1 MVGIE
6 SGLRIGRRA
15 RGLLA
20 YLLYLLVILLAFI
33 PILWIAVTSI
43 KRTVDVFV
51 YPPVLVP
58 RVAAFDNYVKVF
70 QLSEMTG
77 TFFNS
82 IVVAVT
88 TTIAVILVTSL
99 TAYGF
104 SRFRFRGKGAIM
116 LVLLGTQ
123 MIPPV
128 TNIIPLYITMLRLN
142 LLDSITALCLVY
154 SALNI
159 PFCVWILKSYFDS
172 IPTSFDEAAM
182 IDGANRLYVL
192 FRILFP
198 VSLPG
203 IAAAGLYVFIQCWN
217 EFYLALV
224 LTSTLKSRTIPLG
237 LFSFQASY
245 DIQWNLL
252 CAASMVAMLPVIV
265 LFIVLQESFV
275 SGLTKGAFKE

>member
-1 MVGIE
+1 MV
-6 SGLRIGRRA
+6 
-15 RGLLA
+15 
-20 YLLYLLVILLAFI
+20 LLAFI

-43 KRTVDVFV
+43 KRTVDIFA

-58 RVAAFDNYVKVF
+58 RVAAFDNYARVF

-77 TFFNS
+77 AFRNS

-88 TTIAVILVTSL
+88 TTVAVILVTALS
-99 TAYGF
+99 AYGF
-104 SRFRFRGKGAIM
+104 SRFRFRGKAAIM

-128 TNIIPLYITMLRLN
+128 TNIIPLYITMLRLD
-142 LLDSITALCLVY
+142 LLDTVTALCLVY

-159 PFCVWILKSYFDS
+159 PFSVWILKSYFDS
-172 IPTSFDEAAM
+172 IPASFDEAAM

-198 VSLPG
+198 LSLPG
-203 IAAAGLYVFIQCWN
+203 IAAASLYVFIQCWN

-252 CAASMVAMLPVIV
+252 CAASMVAMLPIIA
-265 LFIVLQESFV
+265 LFVVLQESFV
-275 SGLTKGAFKE
+275 SGLTRGAFKE